1 MVNGDQSH
9 AEAAAEVEIGG
20 EKNGEVGVVTATVP
34 EDEAKSAEVMSED
47 AMTAGTETEREG
59 EAGAQADGVETT
71 IEKDGAEVATG
82 TERGGGVRTVKIL
95 GEEAA
100 RKREEVARRTDH
112 AADE

>member
-20 EKNGEVGVVTATVP
+20 EKNGEVVTATVP

-47 AMTAGTETEREG
+47 TMTAGTETEREG